1 MPRHSQAKIVQRLV
15 VRIQTSDGTDI
26 VTFQAAKAF
35 QSLVVSSPELSSGTA
50 YEVLT
55 GGSVTGDSL
64 GGLYLDPDY
73 SGGTSVGT
81 VSTATR

>member
-1 MPRHSQAKIVQRLV
+1 MSGPSVIEV
-15 VRIQTSDGTDI
+15 
-26 VTFQAAKAF
+26 
-35 QSLVVSSPELSSGTA
+35 ELTIAGTA